1 MQPAQLREN
10 DFQRYPPKAR
20 KLATG
25 NLPLLRLLPLGFAPF
40 LLKEVILYD
49 WKFPAE
55 QRELDWQMTYL
66 NAMTPANREEQMRRF
81 AALTLNEKL
90 AALDW
95 VNAPAQ
101 FLEQLSAHLWAT
113 HQMDEFRS
121 ASEDYVHKLNE
132 SMSVEPLPTARLGVV
147 LIGQG
152 VNAGPYPLFRKLRRQ
167 GVHFTNVDATDGFR
181 AIVQALRDRAEAHP
195 SPYSHWQINGG
206 KADALSGFASVSYDA
221 LTPARNAL
229 AAKMLS
235 AYEAPKFDPEQLRT
249 TLAQTTVETLGMRS
263 SGDSIMDRF
272 ALSLLTE
279 GSGTQIYS
287 TTFVRWGARE
297 AIRRAQPLTLYV
309 RYAPRQ
315 KERSMDELL
324 AGATGLT
331 QTDAEG
337 SLIDADMGAYYTWLN
352 QQRLSEAAKARFLVW
367 FEGQKQA
374 VAIGPGLAKGTV
386 YASAITMPAL
396 LQLMRLDNMTTGK
409 LPLDKL
415 IGRDVRPAAV
425 QFTT

>member
-1 MQPAQLREN
+1 MQPAQLRES
-10 DFQRYPPKAR
+10 DFQKYPPKAR
-20 KLATG
+20 KLAVE
-25 NLPLLRLLPLGFAPF
+25 NLPLLRMLPLGFAPF

-55 QRELDWQMTYL
+55 QRELDWQMMYL
-66 NAMTPANREEQMRRF
+66 NAMTPAHREEEMRRF

-101 FLEQLSAHLWAT
+101 FLEKLSAHLWAT

-132 SMSVEPLPTARLGVV
+132 SLSVEPLPVARLGVV

-152 VNAGPYPLFRKLRRQ
+152 VNASHYTLFRKMRRQ
-167 GVHFTNVDATDGFR
+167 GVYFTNVDAADGFR

-195 SPYSHWQINGG
+195 SLYGHWQINGG

-221 LTPARNAL
+221 LTPVRNAL

-235 AYEAPKFDPEQLRT
+235 AYEAPRFDPEQLRT

-263 SGDSIMDRF
+263 SGDGIMDRF

-287 TTFVRWGARE
+287 TTFVQWGARE
-297 AIRRAQPLTLYV
+297 ALRRAQPLTLYV

-324 AGATGLT
+324 SGTTGLS
-331 QTDAEG
+331 QMDAEG

-374 VAIGPGLAKGTV
+374 VAVGPGLAKGTV
-386 YASAITMPAL
+386 NASAIGMPVL
-396 LQLMRLDNMTTGK
+396 LQKVL
-409 LPLDKL
+409 
-415 IGRDVRPAAV
+415 
-425 QFTT
+425 